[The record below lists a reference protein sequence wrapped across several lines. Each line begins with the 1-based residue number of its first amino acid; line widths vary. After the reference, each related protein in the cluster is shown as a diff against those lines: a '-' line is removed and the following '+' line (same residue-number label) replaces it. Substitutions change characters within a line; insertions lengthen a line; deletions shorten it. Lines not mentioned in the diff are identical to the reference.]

1 MPPAPRKWNARLA
14 LLTAALGSASALA
27 PATVW
32 AGGGT
37 PRKPAARAA
46 TVPAPDGCFDQ
57 HELGQEFRQ
66 AGQLLSSRQAFLRCQ
81 APSCPTAVRQDCS
94 SWAADVDKQLPRVA
108 FAVTL
113 DGEPRGDAQI
123 SIDGRP
129 QKDADGTPIQLDP
142 GAHRYR
148 VLLGEAHASEGD
160 LQLALDEP
168 PRRVDVAFHTAPAAE
183 RSVPTLSWVL
193 GGVGVA
199 GVVGFVGLGL
209 SSRAL
214 EQELERSCSPVCTDS
229 QIDRVQQ
236 RAVLANVSLGV
247 GLGSLAAA
255 AVVYFLSAP
264 TPAAEPALELSLVR
278 LDASGGFAQLR
289 LQPF

>member
-1 MPPAPRKWNARLA
+1 MPLATRKRNARLA
-14 LLTAALGSASALA
+14 LLTAALWSAAALA

-66 AGQLLSSRQAFLRCQ
+66 AGQLLASRQAFLRCQ
-81 APSCPTAVRQDCS
+81 APSCASAVRQDCS

-113 DGEPRGDAQI
+113 DGEPRLDAQI

-129 QKDADGTPIQLDP
+129 QNDAGGTTIQLDP

-148 VLLGEAHASEGD
+148 VLLGQAHASEGD
-160 LQLALDEP
+160 LQLTLDEP
-168 PRRVDVAFHTAPAAE
+168 PRRVDVAFHTAPRAG

-199 GVVGFVGLGL
+199 GVAGFVGLGL

-214 EQELERSCSPVCTDS
+214 EQELERSCSPSCTDS
-229 QIDRVQQ
+229 QIDSVQQ

-264 TPAAEPALELSLVR
+264 KPAAEPTVGLSLVR